1 MNPEKLSFEYIVT
14 YSLVAFDA
22 GYDVVRLDEGEI

>member
-14 YSLVAFDA
+14 YSLVAFGA
-22 GYDVVRLDEGEI
+22 GYDVVDEGEI